1 LIGGTGDKLNGEGG
15 NDTLMALGDSNF
27 LIGGLGSDRFVIKDN
42 HTTGGRNTI
51 LDFTPGVDQLVIA
64 GTAAGS
70 TPSVLFEATSAG
82 VAVTIAGDSNPAAML
97 SGLRPSSLE
106 AARDV
111 AYISSSLSAPL
122 LTAVADVQQLHQ
134 SL

>member
-1 LIGGTGDKLNGEGG
+1 MPSPSVRPSVNVAKTYSESG
-15 NDTLMALGDSNF
+15 
-27 LIGGLGSDRFVIKDN
+27 GGLG
-42 HTTGGRNTI
+42 GG
-51 LDFTPGVDQLVIA
+51 G
-64 GTAAGS
+64 GGW
-70 TPSVLFEATSAG
+70 ATSAG
-82 VAVTIAGDSNPAAML
+82 VAVTIAGDSSPAAML